1 MGKEVVLEDLQLKF
15 SESKGNEST
24 KKIYESTMKVYE
36 STKKR
41 DINGQPKGKLTYTGL
56 ENIPGFNF
64 LSPGSKKMIA
74 RSISTT
80 PANERVQKEFEYSK
94 LERIFNDSIH
104 FKPNLKTNDSNFHSV
119 GCDNLQSELGYIL
132 SNTQKQTIDQFTDT
146 LDISFTGSFQEKVNN
161 HLLKPPSEGTAVDG
175 YLKKLSSE
183 ESLRDK
189 WVDDD
194 QYIGFNQNHSESARE
209 SYKYESCYQTN
220 GYEQPPGYLSQQNA
234 TPVIKPSDKMY
245 QSNSNKKNGFSPPET
260 NMFSFGRNLKNT
272 EKSQRSGGK
281 PPWKVM
287 KFEPIIDR
295 SLCEKLENISME
307 VVSEREIWEP
317 RNSVTNVR
325 ESDVRV
331 KEREKNCSKNKC
343 VGEMSKK
350 RFGGKDSQDEKLM
363 GRGCTKGD
371 CSVM

>member
-1 MGKEVVLEDLQLKF
+1 MGKEVVLEESPLKF
-15 SESKGNEST
+15 SESKG
-24 KKIYESTMKVYE
+24 YESIKKVYE
-36 STKKR
+36 SSKKR
-41 DINGQPKGKLTYTGL
+41 DINGQPKGKLTYTGI

-74 RSISTT
+74 RSNSTT
-80 PANERVQKEFEYSK
+80 PVDERLQKEFEYSK

-104 FKPNLKTNDSNFHSV
+104 FKPNIKTNDSNFHSV

-132 SNTQKQTIDQFTDT
+132 SNTHTQSIDQCTDT
-146 LDISFTGSFQEKVNN
+146 LDISFTGSFQEKDNN
-161 HLLKPPSEGTAVDG
+161 HFLKPSSGGTAVDG

-209 SYKYESCYQTN
+209 SFKYESCYQTN

-234 TPVIKPSDKMY
+234 TPVIKPSDKLY

-260 NMFSFGRNLKNT
+260 NMFSFGRNLKNI
-272 EKSQRSGGK
+272 EKAQRSGGK
-281 PPWKVM
+281 PPCKVM
-287 KFEPIIDR
+287 KYEPIIDW

-307 VVSEREIWEP
+307 VVSEREIGEP
-317 RNSVTNVR
+317 RNSVTNDG

-331 KEREKNCSKNKC
+331 RGRDKNCSKNKR

-350 RFGGKDSQDEKLM
+350 RLGGKGSQDEKLM